1 MSLSQVEQYQQL
13 EQQYEQARRDY
24 ELAESQYHGA
34 AGVKTANPNDP
45 ALNAQYEALRQKKAR
60 LDELYAELTA
70 LRNSLASATEGG
82 PRQAAI

>member
-34 AGVKTANPNDP
+34 AGVKTANPDDP
-45 ALNAQYEALRQKKAR
+45 ALNAQYQALLQKSQTRPALCRADRAPQLAR
-60 LDELYAELTA
+60 FGD
-70 LRNSLASATEGG
+70 
-82 PRQAAI
+82 

>member
-24 ELAESQYHGA
+24 ELAESQYQGA
-34 AGVKTANPNDP
+34 AGVKTANPDDP
-45 ALNAQYEALRQKKAR
+45 DLHAQYEALRTKKAG
-60 LDELYAELTA
+60 LDQLYAELTA